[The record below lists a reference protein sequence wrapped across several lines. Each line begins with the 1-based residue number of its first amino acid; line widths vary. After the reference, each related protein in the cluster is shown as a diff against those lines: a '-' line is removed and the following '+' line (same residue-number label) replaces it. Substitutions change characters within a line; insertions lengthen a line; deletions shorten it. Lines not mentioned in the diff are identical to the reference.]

1 MPRTLEHN
9 EIAKRRNRTLLDIV
23 RCMLSNS
30 TLLDFLWGEALRTPV
45 YMNQV
50 PSKSM
55 PKTLYELWSRK
66 RPSLRHFH
74 VWGCRAK
81 MMSYNP
87 QSRKLD
93 LKTIS
98 GHFIG
103 YYIGSKGSTFYC
115 PSHTTRIIEFDRA
128 IYFEYDHNSGSSEPC
143 NLTLREEH
151 IVLLI
156 PPFLTSAMGLPR
168 TDVSSV
174 NHEPHHDM
182 EPITVEDDV
191 TDMQLRDEKWSKD
204 L

>member
-1 MPRTLEHN
+1 
-9 EIAKRRNRTLLDIV
+9 
-23 RCMLSNS
+23 
-30 TLLDFLWGEALRTPV
+30 
-45 YMNQV
+45 
-50 PSKSM
+50 M
-55 PKTLYELWSRK
+55 PKTPYELELSK
-66 RPSLRHFH
+66 KLSLLLFNI
-74 VWGCRAK
+74 WGCRAK
-81 MMSYNP
+81 VRRYNL
-87 QSRKLD
+87 QSQKLD

-98 GHFIG
+98 GHYIG
-103 YYIGSKGSTFYC
+103 YCINSRGFRFYC
-115 PSHTTRIIEFDRA
+115 LSHTTRIIEFDRA